1 MAKSEEI
8 SFTSAHEIKADRRI
22 LKTKKAIY
30 EALVELMQK
39 KKLNSITV
47 TELAAQADI
56 NRKTFY
62 TYYSTVNDV
71 LDEGINELITSLKDL
86 LCAMS
91 EDYNM
96 FSPQTCLHFLI
107 QLCLMQILQE
117 TFLLQTTEACFL
129 TGSRKHCRKL
139 FSKSL

>member
-86 LCAMS
+86 CVLCLRIIICS
-91 EDYNM
+91 HLRL
-96 FSPQTCLHFLI
+96 CLHFLI

>member
-86 LCAMS
+86 CALCLRIIICS
-91 EDYNM
+91 HLRLY
-96 FSPQTCLHFLI
+96 LHFLI

-129 TGSRKHCRKL
+129 TDSRKHCRRP
-139 FSKSL
+139 FSKSW